1 MGSEHP
7 SLQQLGWKPYF
18 QQQLDLTEL
27 ETQSI
32 GRVIEQH
39 RSQVIVMTDSGRVTL
54 TLTAKSDRVCVG
66 DWVTFDD
73 QHRLSRVLE
82 RRSLFQRKAAGSKL
96 DTQLIAA
103 NIDSVFIV
111 CSLNDDFNLNRIER
125 YLALA
130 KEAEVEPIVVLTKAD
145 QCEEVSEKQSKV
157 QKLDPLLLVHAINA
171 LAPEHLNELSGYCA
185 TGKTIALLGSSGVGK
200 STLVNGLMGKET
212 MATGAIREDDSKG
225 RHTTTYRSL
234 QWLPHG
240 GLLMDTPGMRELQ
253 LSACEQGI
261 SEAFSEITE
270 LAEQCKFSDCS
281 HTSEPGCAIL
291 RALEEGKLEQRRL
304 DSYLK
309 LMREQAFN
317 SATLAEKR
325 AKDKAFGKM
334 VNTVQQ
340 QSRSFKQGR

>member
-1 MGSEHP
+1 MSSEHP

-27 ETQSI
+27 ETQAI
-32 GRVIEQH
+32 GRVVEQH
-39 RSQVIVMTDSGRVTL
+39 RSQVIAMTDAGRVTL
-54 TLTAKSDRVCVG
+54 TLTPNSQRVCVG
-66 DWVTFDD
+66 DWVTFDE
-73 QHRLSRVLE
+73 QHRLNRVLE
-82 RRSLFQRKAAGSKL
+82 RRSLFQRKAVGSKL

-145 QCEEVSEKQSKV
+145 QCAEVSDKQSRV

-171 LAPEHLNELSGYCA
+171 LDPEHLKELAGYCS

-200 STLVNGLMGKET
+200 STLVNGLMGNET
-212 MATGAIREDDSKG
+212 MATGTIREDDSKG

-291 RALEEGKLEQRRL
+291 AALANGQLEQRRL

-317 SATLAEKR
+317 SASLAEKR
-325 AKDKAFGKM
+325 AKDRAFGKM

-340 QSRSFKQGR
+340 QSRSLKQGR